1 MSHACRPT
9 AAGWYTGGMSGEQD
23 VIVRRANDTDI
34 EFLWAMLAT
43 AVFAPG
49 IDVDAVRSEPAL
61 SHYLDGFDLAA
72 DDATAVALIAE
83 RAGESVRGS
92 DGVDASEPAGGSGR
106 SPDGAGGRERIGAAW
121 YRRFAADDPGY
132 GFIDE
137 DTPELTMACIPS
149 ARGIGV
155 GGRLLDELL
164 TIAASAGLPGISLS
178 VAISNHA
185 AVHLYRRRGFIV
197 YGNPAG
203 GSMTMVRP
211 L

>member
-1 MSHACRPT
+1 MVSAQE
-9 AAGWYTGGMSGEQD
+9 M
-23 VIVRRANDTDI
+23 VVRRANAGDI
-34 EFLWAMLAT
+34 EFLWEMLAA

-49 IDVDAVRSEPAL
+49 FDVDAVRNEPAL
-61 SHYLDGFDLAA
+61 SHYLDGFDLDA

-83 RAGESVRGS
+83 YAGAEG
-92 DGVDASEPAGGSGR
+92 P
-106 SPDGAGGRERIGAAW
+106 ERLGAAW
-121 YRRFAADDPGY
+121 YQRFDADDPAY
-132 GFIDE
+132 GFIDDE
-137 DTPELTMACIPS
+137 TPELTMACIPS

-164 TIAASAGLPGISLS
+164 AVAAAAGLPGVSLS

-197 YGNPAG
+197 YGSPAG
-203 GSMTMVRP
+203 SSMTMVRP